1 MGVAGMLD
9 KENIKYQV
17 FVSSTYLDL
26 IGERKKITQAI
37 LEANCI
43 PAGMELFPASDKS
56 QWDFIKNVIDDS
68 DFYLV
73 ILAGK
78 YGSEGI
84 DEAGKKISYTEM
96 EFDYALKS
104 NKPIIALIHANPD
117 VLPHTKCET
126 SKAKSAKLKKLY
138 TKVSSGRLIKKWANA
153 DDLKSAALA
162 AIFEAKRS
170 ESYNVRGWIR
180 ADRVRTIIDES
191 EESLRK
197 ELQSAKEDL
206 QRMSRLEH
214 SQNDYINHL
223 EKIIYE
229 ATFNPSFLKDNE
241 EVDELINDMQ
251 YALGFKHQHSDE

>member
-1 MGVAGMLD
+1 MLD

-138 TKVSSGRLIKKWANA
+138 TKVSSGRLIKNG
-153 DDLKSAALA
+153 
-162 AIFEAKRS
+162 RMQ
-170 ESYNVRGWIR
+170 
-180 ADRVRTIIDES
+180 TI
-191 EESLRK
+191 
-197 ELQSAKEDL
+197 
-206 QRMSRLEH
+206 
-214 SQNDYINHL
+214 
-223 EKIIYE
+223 
-229 ATFNPSFLKDNE
+229 
-241 EVDELINDMQ
+241 
-251 YALGFKHQHSDE
+251 